1 LQVMVDNAFAVCN
14 RKSVTHTERSS
25 CSEEQVTFGGNRE
38 KLLGTR
44 RHKAVFAFKGILS
57 SLETDLTA
65 STVSEKS

>member
-25 CSEEQVTFGGNRE
+25 CSEEHVTFGGNRE